1 MRYGIIAF
9 LRRGTRSRF
18 AFLMRLILLS
28 ILLFLCLSVSLTLLF
43 RFVNPPLTLLMIK
56 MAGNEHPDGRK
67 YGIHQSWVKLEEIS
81 PNMIL
86 AVVASEDNRF
96 LEHHGFDLKAMRESW
111 EDYRS
116 GKRLRGGSTISMQT
130 AKNVF
135 LWPGR
140 NWLRKGFEAYYTV
153 LIELLWG
160 KKRIMEVYL
169 NVIET
174 GRGIYGVEAAAQHY
188 YGRSA
193 AKLSRAQS
201 AMIAAILPAPR
212 RRNPQKPTTFLAKRQ
227 QWIMWNM
234 NNIERVDFSK
244 AKQD

>member
-1 MRYGIIAF
+1 MHWSLKGW
-9 LRRGTRSRF
+9 LRRGTRPWPVYLLRLLLLGML
-18 AFLMRLILLS
+18 AF
-28 ILLFLCLSVSLTLLF
+28 FVFSVTLTLVY
-43 RFVNPPLTLLMIK
+43 RFVNPPGTMLMLK
-56 MAGNEHPDGRK
+56 MAGSKHPDGRK
-67 YGIHQSWVKLEEIS
+67 YGIHKSWVKLEDIS
-81 PNMIL
+81 PNMVL

-140 NWLRKGFEAYYTV
+140 NWLRKGFEAYYTI

-193 AKLSRAQS
+193 TKLSRAQS

-212 RRNPQKPTTFLAKRQ
+212 RRSPQRPTAFLAKRQ

-234 NNIERVDFSK
+234 NNIERVDFIK
-244 AKQD
+244 AKN